1 MAIGDAFNLA
11 ASYIVADPISHNQ
24 SSPTMRTVI
33 TNRWEGEGIQVIPLI
48 VVASDSRRREGKGG
62 RMLEQAAVTF
72 NRIPAGKIFVSG
84 GVDAQS
90 ATRLNG
96 GID

>member
-33 TNRWEGEGIQVIPLI
+33 TNRGGEEIQVIPLI
-48 VVASDSRRREGKGG
+48 VVADDSRRRGERG
-62 RMLEQAAVTF
+62 RT
-72 NRIPAGKIFVSG
+72 NAGTGRGDV
-84 GVDAQS
+84 
-90 ATRLNG
+90 
-96 GID
+96 